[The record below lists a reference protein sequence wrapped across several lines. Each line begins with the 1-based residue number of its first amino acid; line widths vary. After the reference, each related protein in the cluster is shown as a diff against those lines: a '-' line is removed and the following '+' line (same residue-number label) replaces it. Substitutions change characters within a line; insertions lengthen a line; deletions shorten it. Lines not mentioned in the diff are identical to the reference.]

1 MSNVRVYNM
10 GFILLIAILLF
21 ALAPIIVPL
30 VFSEI
35 MAAKEGDK
43 TNDFPR
49 KTSKILGWVFF
60 VLVSLFLI
68 YLALTHESGNPHF
81 NQTFKIISF
90 LFGFFK

>member
-1 MSNVRVYNM
+1 M
-10 GFILLIAILLF
+10 GFVILIAILLF

-49 KTSKILGWVFF
+49 KTSKVLGWVFA

-81 NQTFKIISF
+81 NQIFKIIISM
-90 LFGFFK
+90 FGFLK